1 MVQVFGLV
9 YWPDVKETK
18 NIFQYRKQEVSD
30 SSETYQRELAYASL
44 LVEVIKSD
52 EKFDDRELAELF
64 DVLSRKLKIH
74 DDQLHNFAELAK
86 QTSDDS
92 TSLFEFTRE
101 INDKYEY
108 DEKVKLIE
116 DLWRIA
122 YSDGRLDKYED
133 YVIRKVADLIYV
145 THSDF
150 IKSKLIIK
158 NQ

>member
-1 MVQVFGLV
+1 MLKSIQ
-9 YWPDVKETK
+9 
-18 NIFQYRKQEVSD
+18 NIFRHRNQKVSD
-30 SSETYQRELAYASL
+30 SSEIYQRELAYASL

-52 EKFDDRELAELF
+52 DKFDDREREKLF
-64 DVLSRKLKIH
+64 DVLSKKLKIR
-74 DDQLHNFAELAK
+74 DDELKNFAELAK
-86 QTSDDS
+86 QKSDDS

-122 YSDGRLDKYED
+122 YSDGQLDKYED
-133 YVIRKVADLIYV
+133 YVIRKIADLIYV

-150 IKSKLIIK
+150 IKSKLSVK
-158 NQ
+158 NQPTSEV

>member
-1 MVQVFGLV
+1 MLKSIQ
-9 YWPDVKETK
+9 
-18 NIFQYRKQEVSD
+18 NIFQHRKQEVSD

-64 DVLSRKLKIH
+64 DVLSRKLKIQN
-74 DDQLHNFAELAK
+74 DELHNFAELAK
-86 QTSDDS
+86 KKSDDS

>member
-1 MVQVFGLV
+1 MLKSIQ
-9 YWPDVKETK
+9 
-18 NIFQYRKQEVSD
+18 NIFRHRNQEVSD
-30 SSETYQRELAYASL
+30 SSEIYQRELAYASL

-52 EKFDDRELAELF
+52 DKFDDRERAKLL
-64 DVLSRKLKIH
+64 DVLSKKLKIR
-74 DDQLHNFAELAK
+74 DDELQNFAELAK
-86 QTSDDS
+86 QKSDES
-92 TSLFEFTRE
+92 TSLYQFTRE

>member
-1 MVQVFGLV
+1 MLKSIQ
-9 YWPDVKETK
+9 
-18 NIFQYRKQEVSD
+18 NIFQHRKQEASD

-74 DDQLHNFAELAK
+74 DDELHNFAELAK
-86 QTSDDS
+86 KKSNDS

>member
-1 MVQVFGLV
+1 MLKSIQ
-9 YWPDVKETK
+9 
-18 NIFQYRKQEVSD
+18 NIFQHRKQEASD

-64 DVLSRKLKIH
+64 NVLSRKLKIH
-74 DDQLHNFAELAK
+74 DDELHNFAELAK
-86 QTSDDS
+86 QKSNDS

-122 YSDGRLDKYED
+122 YSDGQLDKYED

>member
-1 MVQVFGLV
+1 MLKSIQ
-9 YWPDVKETK
+9 
-18 NIFQYRKQEVSD
+18 NIFQHRKQEVSD

-64 DVLSRKLKIH
+64 DVLSRKLKIQN
-74 DDQLHNFAELAK
+74 DELHNFAELAK
-86 QTSDDS
+86 KKSDDS

-122 YSDGRLDKYED
+122 YSDGQLDKYED
-133 YVIRKVADLIYV
+133 YVIRKIADLIYV

-150 IKSKLIIK
+150 IKSKLSVR
-158 NQ
+158 NQPSSEV

>member
-1 MVQVFGLV
+1 MLKSIQ
-9 YWPDVKETK
+9 
-18 NIFQYRKQEVSD
+18 NIFQHRKQEVSD

-74 DDQLHNFAELAK
+74 DDELHNFAELAK
-86 QTSDDS
+86 KKSDDS

>member
-1 MVQVFGLV
+1 MLKSIQ
-9 YWPDVKETK
+9 
-18 NIFQYRKQEVSD
+18 NIFQHRKQEMSD
-30 SSETYQRELAYASL
+30 SSEIYQRELAYASL

-64 DVLSRKLKIH
+64 NVLSRKLKIH
-74 DDQLHNFAELAK
+74 DDELHNFAELAK
-86 QTSDDS
+86 QKSNDS

-122 YSDGRLDKYED
+122 YSDGQLDKYED